1 MLMLSNIIEPMSY
14 TWKRILGLS
23 EPFPAEHRQNFIH
36 LFFDIAW
43 WGVLNGSVIVFLAV
57 YASRLGASSFQIGI
71 LTASPALIN
80 ILMTFP
86 TNVLVR
92 GKSTFQVLRRAALF
106 TRLFYALFIPL
117 PILLPAQT
125 QIWAIILITLLMNIP
140 GTIAAV
146 MGNAFLAEAIPD
158 EWRGQVIGIRNA
170 LLALTSM
177 TTSFLVGQILKT
189 FPFEI
194 GYMIVFALGWLGSM
208 LSAYHLYHIK
218 AVTPSIE
225 ESPKPLEKPTFKEI
239 VRPDVFSG
247 PFRSV
252 LWIMFF
258 FHVAVF
264 LPNPIFPLYQVNEL
278 KLTDET
284 IGFGTS
290 LFWIIYFLSS
300 TQVGSLSRKYGFKT
314 LTGAGTVIASLA
326 TLLFTFSYQVW
337 IYVITQIVSG
347 IGWAINGGGLVNYL
361 LTKVPADDRP
371 SYLAWF
377 NLAVNF
383 AVLICGLVAS
393 LITSNFGLFG
403 SMILSVIVR
412 FLAGIAI
419 LRWG

>member
-1 MLMLSNIIEPMSY
+1 MSFSL
-14 TWKRILGLS
+14 KQILGLS
-23 EPFPAEHRQNFIH
+23 EPFPEEHRENFFH

-43 WGVLNGSVIVFLAV
+43 WGVLNGSIIVFLAV

-86 TNVLVR
+86 TNFFVR
-92 GKSTFQVLRRAALF
+92 GKSTFQVVRWSALF
-106 TRLFYALFIPL
+106 TRLFYAFLIPL
-117 PILLPAQT
+117 PILLPAQV
-125 QIWAIILITLLMNIP
+125 QIWTIIVITLIMNIP

-146 MGNAFLAEAIPD
+146 MGNAFLAEAIPM
-158 EWRGQVIGIRNA
+158 EWRGQIIGIRNA

-177 TTSFLVGQILKT
+177 ITSFIVGQVLKV
-189 FPFEI
+189 FPFET
-194 GYMIVFALGWLGSM
+194 GYMVVFGLGWLGSM
-208 LSAYHLYHIK
+208 LSAYHLFK
-218 AVTPSIE
+218 VKVVTPQT
-225 ESPKPLEKPTFKEI
+225 SPQSSQAQKPSWRGI
-239 VRPDVFSG
+239 IRPDVLSG
-247 PFRSV
+247 SFRNV
-252 LWIMFF
+252 LLVMFF

-290 LFWIIYFLSS
+290 LFWILYFLTS
-300 TQVGSLSRKYGFKT
+300 TQVGGLSRKYGFKT
-314 LTGAGTVIASLA
+314 LTGAGTIIASFA
-326 TLLFTFSYQVW
+326 TLIFTFSYQVW
-337 IYVITQIVSG
+337 IYIITQIVSG
-347 IGWAINGGGLVNYL
+347 IGWAIIGGGLVNYVL
-361 LTKVPADDRP
+361 VNVPPDDRP

-383 AVLICGLVAS
+383 AVLICGLVAP
-393 LITSNFGLFG
+393 LITANLGLFG
-403 SMILSVIVR
+403 SMVLAVLVR